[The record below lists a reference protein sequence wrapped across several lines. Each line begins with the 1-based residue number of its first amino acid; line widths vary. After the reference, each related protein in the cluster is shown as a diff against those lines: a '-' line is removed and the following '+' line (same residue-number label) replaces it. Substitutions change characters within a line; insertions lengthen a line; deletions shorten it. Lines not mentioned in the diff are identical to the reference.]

1 MHICH
6 LTSAHSRFDSRI
18 FQKQCRSI
26 AKSGS
31 VVTLILADGKG
42 NEVLGGVTIV
52 DVGVLPGRINRMF
65 RTTKLIY
72 EAALKTN
79 ADIYQFHDPELLY
92 AGLRLKNK
100 NKRVVFDSHEDAVGT
115 ILVAPYLKPPISI
128 IISKLY
134 DCFEKFTCKK
144 IDGVIGATPA
154 IEKLFLKVSKKVI
167 NINNYP
173 ILSESEVNLSWD
185 NKLNEVCYVG
195 SIAATRGVR
204 EVVKSFDYVSSGA
217 RLNLVGNF
225 AYEAIEAEVKDMS
238 AFDKVNEYG
247 YVNRSEVQ
255 KVLMRSIAGIV
266 TSHPIP
272 TYIESLPIKMFEYM
286 AAGIP
291 FIISDFP
298 YWRKLMEGYHCC
310 IFVNP
315 LDAKEIAQ
323 AIDFFVNN
331 QDEAKKMGEKGKILV
346 YEKYDWKYESEK
358 LLSFYRLI
366 LNN

>member
-1 MHICH
+1 
-6 LTSAHSRFDSRI
+6 
-18 FQKQCRSI
+18 
-26 AKSGS
+26 
-31 VVTLILADGKG
+31 VADGRG
-42 NEVLGGVTIV
+42 NEVVDGVTII
-52 DVGVLPGRINRMF
+52 DVGILKGRINRMLI
-65 RTTKLIY
+65 TTQLIFH
-72 EAALKTN
+72 AALKIE
-79 ADIYQFHDPELLY
+79 ADIYEFHDPELLH

-134 DCFEKFTCKK
+134 DSFEKFACKK

-173 ILSESEVNLSWD
+173 ILSESEDNFSWD
-185 NKLNEVCYVG
+185 NKLDEVCYVG
-195 SIAATRGVR
+195 SIAAIRGVR
-204 EVVKSFDYVSSGA
+204 EVVKSFDYVKSGA

-225 AYEAIEAEVKDMS
+225 AYEAIEAEVKVMS
-238 AFDKVNEYG
+238 AFAKVNEYG
-247 YVNRSEVQ
+247 YVNRAEVQ

-315 LDAKEIAQ
+315 LDPKEIAQ
-323 AIDFFVNN
+323 AIDFFINN
-331 QDEAKKMGEKGKILV
+331 QDEAKKMGERGKILV

-358 LLSFYRLI
+358 LLGFYRLI
-366 LNN
+366 LSN